1 MKLVFRTVTLLLI
14 VPFFLFACSNSN
26 TLSPSETIIK
36 FDETAKKGNIKESK
50 QYIDSET
57 LKAIE
62 SGKAWWIGTYNSF
75 ISDYNKTFKKVFPL
89 EKTEKINGDTA
100 TVEVEITHEDNSKEK
115 RTYNL
120 VKEDNRW
127 KITMNQ

>member
-1 MKLVFRTVTLLLI
+1 MKLFLRTIILLLI
-14 VPFFLFACSNSN
+14 VPVFLFGCSNSN
-26 TLSPSETIIK
+26 SVSPSETIIK
-36 FDETAKKGNIKESK
+36 FNEAAKKGNIKDSK
-50 QYIDSET
+50 QYIDSES

-75 ISDYNKTFKKVFPL
+75 IADYNKTYKKVSPL
-89 EKTEKINGDTA
+89 KNTEKINGDTA
-100 TVEVEITHEDNSKEK
+100 TVSVEVTHPDNSKEK

-120 VKEDNRW
+120 VKENNRW